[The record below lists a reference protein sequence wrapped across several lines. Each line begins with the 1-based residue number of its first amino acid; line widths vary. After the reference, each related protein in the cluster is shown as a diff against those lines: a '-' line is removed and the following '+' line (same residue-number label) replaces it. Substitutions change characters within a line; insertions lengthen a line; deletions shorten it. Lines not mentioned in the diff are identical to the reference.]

1 MKVGVS
7 LRSAYAPMDVRT
19 GARWLVERTR
29 AARDAGLDSL
39 FIGDHHNVPVPY
51 YQNVPMLGRLLA
63 EWDERPAG
71 ALFLLPLWHP
81 VLLAEQIG
89 TLASIASGPF
99 VMQCALGGG
108 AEQFDALGVS
118 IRTRPSRFEAALDIV
133 RRLCAGEEVNTEAPF
148 SIVRARIAPIP
159 PQPIEVWIGGA
170 AEPAID
176 RAARLGDAFLIG
188 PEATPPE
195 VGELVDSYRRAC
207 ARHGREVST
216 IAVRRDVHVG
226 ADDADANRVAGP
238 ILDRGYRGFDPA
250 APVVGGPVT
259 VAAAFADLGAL
270 GCTDVI
276 IRHLSDDHDEVL
288 ASFERLG
295 AVRADVARI

>member
-1 MKVGVS
+1 MRVGVS
-7 LRSAYAPMDVRT
+7 LRSGYSPMDART

-89 TLASIASGPF
+89 TLASIAAGPF

-108 AEQFDALGVS
+108 AEQFDALGVPT
-118 IRTRPSRFEAALDIV
+118 RTRPSRFEAALDIV
-133 RRLCAGEEVNTEAPF
+133 RRLCAGDEVNAESPF
-148 SIVRARIAPIP
+148 PIKRARISPIP
-159 PQPIEVWIGGA
+159 PQPLEVWIGGA
-170 AEPAID
+170 ADAAID

-188 PEATPPE
+188 PEATPDQVRDL
-195 VGELVDSYRRAC
+195 VGTYRAAC
-207 ARHGREVST
+207 ARHGREPNT

-226 ADDADANRVAGP
+226 ADQEDALNVAGP

-250 APVVGGPVT
+250 APVVGGIEHV
-259 VAAAFADLGAL
+259 VAAFADLGSM

-276 IRHLSDDHDEVL
+276 IRHLADDHNEVL

-295 AVRADVARI
+295 TVRASVAHV